1 MNIIFAKGGPCG
13 FFFRPDTTLNREGE
27 TYYVPDGIRAAWY
40 MLFSYVR
47 IDKAGKHVAS
57 RFAERYYS
65 AGGSG
70 AAIFGIPERPGDGA
84 ACLSAMECIGS
95 GIIPKLEPEEW
106 MLANSLDNST
116 VIAAAHEVEHSAQ
129 MNEAVESVSS
139 VMSLRTGDM
148 VCVACSGPIP
158 VSCGETIDFPGRK
171 VRLL

>member
-70 AAIFGIPERPGDGA
+70 AVRGDA
-84 ACLSAMECIGS
+84 GS
-95 GIIPKLEPEEW
+95 GRPEK
-106 MLANSLDNST
+106 
-116 VIAAAHEVEHSAQ
+116 
-129 MNEAVESVSS
+129 EAS
-139 VMSLRTGDM
+139 RTAKQRQTSKEGM
-148 VCVACSGPIP
+148 ALC
-158 VSCGETIDFPGRK
+158 E
-171 VRLL
+171 